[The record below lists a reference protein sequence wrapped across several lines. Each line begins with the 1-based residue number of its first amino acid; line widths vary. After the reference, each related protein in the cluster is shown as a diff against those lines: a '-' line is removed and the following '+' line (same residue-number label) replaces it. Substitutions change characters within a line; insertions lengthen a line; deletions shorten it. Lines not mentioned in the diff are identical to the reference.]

1 MSRIDVIIFEMVY
14 KIEFTLGTRRYHV
27 HETNLALVL
36 NEKLNCK
43 RDNREE
49 ALSYDEHCVGVF
61 NKGGALMVIHLLN
74 FPDWLITLWKRIK
87 INFVSALVVRP
98 KKRELGL
105 VVPARF
111 TAVTKELR
119 VGTILSAETLTL
131 YCIMSQSGQTHF
143 KNFQSVSDHFGT
155 LCIKICIKRL
165 KIKTKYTDFE

>member
-1 MSRIDVIIFEMVY
+1 MSRIDVTIFEMVY

-61 NKGGALMVIHLLN
+61 KKGGALMVIYLLN

-87 INFVSALVVRP
+87 INFVSTLLVRL

-131 YCIMSQSGQTHF
+131 YCIMSQRGQTHF
-143 KNFQSVSDHFGT
+143 KNLAGNTARFPKCVWPFWDIMH
-155 LCIKICIKRL
+155 
-165 KIKTKYTDFE
+165 